1 MTTKTWDTTATMKLV
16 NALNRS
22 QKELGWEQNEIVST
36 FLAYLN
42 DRGLM
47 ADAAEW
53 IDLTVEVMTTQEPQF
68 HEGSTE
74 EWHADEEPGY
84 NYDV

>member
-1 MTTKTWDTTATMKLV
+1 MKTWDTTATMKLV
-16 NALNRS
+16 DALNRS
-22 QKELGWEQNEIVST
+22 QKELGWGKNEIVST

-42 DRGLM
+42 DRGLL

-53 IDLTVEVMTTQEPQF
+53 IDLTVEVMATPQF

-74 EWHADEEPGY
+74 EWHADEGPGY
-84 NYDV
+84 HYDV